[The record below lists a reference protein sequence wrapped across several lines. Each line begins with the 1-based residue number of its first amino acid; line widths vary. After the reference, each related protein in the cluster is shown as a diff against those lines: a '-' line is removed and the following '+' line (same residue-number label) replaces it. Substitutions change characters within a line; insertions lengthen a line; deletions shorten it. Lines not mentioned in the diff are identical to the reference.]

1 MAKHIPIRQCVA
13 CRTARPK
20 RELLRV
26 VIDANGAISLDPTG
40 KKAGRGAY
48 VCRSRQCLEQAIR
61 GHKLDR
67 SLKNRV
73 DEATIAALVAQMEA
87 LPPDEETDAPA

>member
-40 KKAGRGAY
+40 KKAAGVPMSAGAASAW
-48 VCRSRQCLEQAIR
+48 SRP
-61 GHKLDR
+61 
-67 SLKNRV
+67 SV
-73 DEATIAALVAQMEA
+73 ATSWTAA
-87 LPPDEETDAPA
+87 